1 MKALAVFDTGPGI
14 VGLYE
19 VKRDYLNYYVDD
31 KFEYYGLYK
40 REDVNTRIEFLQKS
54 FKKDKKI
61 YVMDFD
67 AINFFKDNNRAEFGE
82 RALKKHLKDKKILCL
97 GTKLTSSE
105 KTLGNFTDSEV
116 LYMDV
121 PLLIN
126 ACNDGIADEIVK
138 MISEEF
144 FSSLDISSFD
154 LIFLASSGLHLK
166 KDFFIKYFDLE
177 KTGTE
182 IFSNTDAILEDYDYK
197 KENYIRDYFYVTG
210 SKREFYSRAEK
221 HLREKNI
228 LKDGELLNVS
238 YFLKRGNK
246 KSPK

>member
-1 MKALAVFDTGPGI
+1 MKALAVFDTGPGV

-19 VKRDYLNYYVDD
+19 AHRDYLNYYVDD
-31 KFEYYGLYK
+31 RFEYYGLYK
-40 REDVNTRIEFLQKS
+40 REAVNARIEFLEKF

-67 AINFFKDNNRAEFGE
+67 AINYFKDDERADFGE
-82 RALKKHLKDKKILCL
+82 KALKKHLEDKRILCL
-97 GTKLTSSE
+97 GTELTSAE
-105 KTLGNFTDSEV
+105 KTLEGFTDSPV
-116 LYMDV
+116 SYMSL

-126 ACNDGIADEIVK
+126 ACNDGLADEIVR
-138 MISEEF
+138 MISDEY
-144 FSSLDISSFD
+144 FSDEDFRKYD

-166 KDFFIKYFDLE
+166 KDFFKKYFAD
-177 KTGTE
+177 KSSNIE

-210 SKREFYSRAEK
+210 SKRGFYSRAEK
-221 HLREKNI
+221 YLREKKV

-238 YFLKRGNK
+238 NFLKKGNK